1 MHAKIRWGILGTG
14 NIAHQFATGLR
25 SVPDAQLI
33 AVGSRAQ
40 ATADAFGD
48 EFGIPHR
55 HPSYEALAADP
66 EVDAVYISTPHSF
79 HKANTLLCLGAGKP
93 VLCEKPFAINA
104 QEAAEM
110 IREARA
116 RRLFLMEAMWTR
128 FIPAMAQV
136 RQWLAD
142 GEIGDVQLVRANL
155 SFHHDFNPESR
166 LFKRELGGGAMLDV
180 GIYPISF
187 AFMVLGSPTSVFST
201 ATLGPTGT
209 DDRSAYMFGYEGG
222 KTALLSSAVRLNV
235 PVEADIIG
243 TDGMIKI
250 HQSWINPR
258 KITLGKLAPEGV
270 VNRLI
275 FEGRLYDTQTLHIPT
290 EGNGYNYEVMEVG
303 RCIQAG
309 KQESDIMPLDQSLD
323 IMRTMD
329 TIRGQWGLTYPTE

>member
-1 MHAKIRWGILGTG
+1 MSKTRWGILSTG
-14 NIAHQFATGLR
+14 YIAGMLAEGL
-25 SVPDAQLI
+25 SVVDDAELV
-33 AVGSRAQ
+33 AVGSRSQ
-40 ATADAFGD
+40 ANADAFADRWGAQ
-48 EFGIPHR
+48 HR
-55 HPSYEALAADP
+55 HASYEALAADP
-66 EVDAVYISTPHSF
+66 DVDVIYVATPHPY
-79 HKANTLLCLGAGKP
+79 HYENTLMCLNAGKH
-93 VLCEKPFAINA
+93 VLVEKPFALNA
-104 QEAAEM
+104 RQAGEM
-110 IREARA
+110 IALARQKG
-116 RRLFLMEAMWTR
+116 LFLMEAMWTR